1 MAQPMGLP
9 IWNID
14 RILFEQVCILV
25 ALMAELPGSPPRI

>member
-25 ALMAELPGSPPRI
+25 A